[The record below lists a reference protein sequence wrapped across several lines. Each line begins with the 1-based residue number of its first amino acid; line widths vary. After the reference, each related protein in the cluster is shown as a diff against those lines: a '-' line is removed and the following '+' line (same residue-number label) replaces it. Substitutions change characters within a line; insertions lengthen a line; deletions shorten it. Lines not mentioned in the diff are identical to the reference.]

1 MRRTRQRSK
10 VLQMHPNRNLSIFH
24 RKSSKKEPDFLRLS
38 LRSCKLLL
46 NRSDL
51 SSFDEITNKDKKLLQ
66 RRVDAYA
73 EVEEPHLDLPDVKP
87 QITMSWY
94 LLSEIIGRPILSIS
108 QVKRSDRNFLARE
121 IKELNGESDFQITL
135 TESASRQINVVGGKL
150 PSIEQFPNTKGV
162 EYALTIK

>member
-1 MRRTRQRSK
+1 
-10 VLQMHPNRNLSIFH
+10 MHPNRNLSIFH

-46 NRSDL
+46 NRPDL
-51 SSFDEITNKDKKLLQ
+51 KSFDEIANKDKKLLQ
-66 RRVDAYA
+66 RRVNAYA

-94 LLSEIIGRPILSIS
+94 LLSEIIGRPIFNIS

-135 TESASRQINVVGGKL
+135 TEFASREIHVVGGKL
-150 PSIEQFPNTKGV
+150 PSIEQFPNKKGL
-162 EYALTIK
+162 EYALKQK

>member
-1 MRRTRQRSK
+1 MPPTR
-10 VLQMHPNRNLSIFH
+10 NRSIFH

-46 NRSDL
+46 NRPNL
-51 SSFDEITNKDKKLLQ
+51 FSFDEITNRDKKLLQ

-94 LLSEIIGRPILSIS
+94 LLSEIIGRPIFNIS
-108 QVKRSDRNFLARE
+108 QVKRSDRNFLSRE
-121 IKELNGESDFQITL
+121 IKELNGESDFVITL
-135 TESASRQINVVGGKL
+135 TESASREIHVIGGKL
-150 PSIEQFPNTKGV
+150 PSIEQFRNKKGLEQALKTK
-162 EYALTIK
+162 